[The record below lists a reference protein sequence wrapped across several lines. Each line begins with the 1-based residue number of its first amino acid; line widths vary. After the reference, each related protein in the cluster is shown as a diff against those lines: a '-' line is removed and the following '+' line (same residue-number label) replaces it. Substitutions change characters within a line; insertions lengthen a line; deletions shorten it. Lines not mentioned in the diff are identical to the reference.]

1 MKKFIDCAFKIIF
14 SRTLIII
21 VMILLQI
28 MVLLAGFTWLGR
40 SMSFIWEIMNVLG
53 ALLVIHIIN
62 KDEPT
67 EFKMSWIIIICLL
80 PVLGAL
86 IYLLVVGNFGGLGL
100 KKRLQECARE
110 TEGLVETSKE
120 TGLAITQSSKQFQG
134 FAHYMEQT
142 AGFPV
147 YHNSKAVYSR
157 AGRKSSGIFWRN

>member
-80 PVLGAL
+80 PVFGAL

-100 KKRLQECARE
+100 KKTFAGMCQGNGRTGRNLQGDRPCNHAKLQAVPGLCPLYGTDGRLSC
-110 TEGLVETSKE
+110 LS
-120 TGLAITQSSKQFQG
+120 
-134 FAHYMEQT
+134 
-142 AGFPV
+142 
-147 YHNSKAVYSR
+147 
-157 AGRKSSGIFWRN
+157 